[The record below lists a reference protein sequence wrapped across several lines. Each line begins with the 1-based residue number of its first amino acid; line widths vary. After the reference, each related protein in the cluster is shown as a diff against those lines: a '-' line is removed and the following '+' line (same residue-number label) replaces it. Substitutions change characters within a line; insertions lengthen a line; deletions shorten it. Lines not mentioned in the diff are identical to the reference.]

1 LGKNKLIKF
10 EQLSSFPNTYQ
21 NYSVSDAVT
30 VDHLGKEVDLKGRW
44 HEYHFNNQQPITLEL
59 ACGRG
64 EYTVGLGKLYSD
76 RNFIGIDIKGARIWQ
91 GAKTAIDNDWNH
103 VAFLRTRIEKLGE
116 FFAPGEVDE
125 IWITFA
131 DPFLKKPNRRL
142 TSGYFLQVFQ
152 NVLKPDGLM
161 HLKTDSD
168 RLYELTLRSI
178 EAHGCILLENHPDI
192 YSGVLPM
199 PELGIKTY
207 YERLHLEAGKT
218 IKYLRFQ
225 LPKSRINPIKLKDP
239 KLENE

>member
-1 LGKNKLIKF
+1 MGKNKLIKF

-21 NYSVSDAVT
+21 NYSVSDSVT
-30 VDHLGKEVDLKGRW
+30 VDHQGKVVDLKGRW
-44 HEYHFNNQQPITLEL
+44 HADHFHNQQPITLEL

-64 EYTVGLGKLYSD
+64 EYTVGLGELYSN

-91 GAKTAIDNDWNH
+91 GAKIAMENGWNH
-103 VAFLRTRIEKLGE
+103 VAFLRTRIEKLAA

-142 TSGYFLQVFQ
+142 TSGYFLQEYQ
-152 NVLKPDGLM
+152 KVLKPDGLV

-168 RLYELTLRSI
+168 RLYEFTLRSI
-178 EAHGCILLENHPDI
+178 EAHGCTLLENYPDI
-192 YSGVLPM
+192 YFGDLPM

-207 YERLHLEAGKT
+207 YERMHLEAGKR

-225 LPKSRINPIKLKDP
+225 LPETPISPIKLKDP
-239 KLENE
+239 KPEAE